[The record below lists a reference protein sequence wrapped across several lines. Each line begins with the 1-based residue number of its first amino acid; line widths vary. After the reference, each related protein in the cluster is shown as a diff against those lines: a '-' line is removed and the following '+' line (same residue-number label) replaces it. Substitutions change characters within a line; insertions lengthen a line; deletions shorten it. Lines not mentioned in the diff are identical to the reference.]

1 MPGPVVVK
9 FGGSLSGSPDLRAL
23 LGVTARHGAVVAPG
37 GGRFAD
43 AVRAAQAELGFS
55 DEAAHRMAILA
66 MDQTAEILAELAP
79 SLPLAGAR
87 LELIRGSSIWRPS
100 PMALGA
106 DVPCSWNVTSD
117 SLAVWLG
124 VEIAAPQVIL
134 LKSAAADAGADLK
147 TLREAGVVDPYLPQ
161 IAARFSGTI
170 SVLGPAAPDALHKLL
185 SSVERRAA

>member
-9 FGGSLSGSPDLRAL
+9 FGGSLIGSPDLRAL
-23 LGVTARHGAVVAPG
+23 LAVAARHNAVIAPG

-43 AVRAAQAELGFS
+43 AVRVAQADLGFS
-55 DEAAHRMAILA
+55 DKAAHRMAILA
-66 MDQTAEILAELAP
+66 MDQTAEILADLAP
-79 SLPLAGAR
+79 SLPVAGAQF
-87 LELIRGSSIWRPS
+87 ELIRGSSIWRPS

-106 DVPCSWNVTSD
+106 DVPRSWNVTSD

-134 LKSAAADAGADLK
+134 LKSAAAEAGADLK
-147 TLREAGVVDPYLPQ
+147 TLSEAGVVDPYLPR

-170 SVLGPAAPDALHKLL
+170 SVLGPAAPAALDKAL
-185 SSVERRAA
+185 SSPERRAA